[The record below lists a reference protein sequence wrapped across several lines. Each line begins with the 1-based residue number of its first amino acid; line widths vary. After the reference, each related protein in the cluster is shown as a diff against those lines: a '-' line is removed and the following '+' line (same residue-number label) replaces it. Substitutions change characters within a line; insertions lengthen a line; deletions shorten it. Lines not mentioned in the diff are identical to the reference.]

1 MLFHSSTGMP
11 LADDFLRARR
21 AHLAARLVRRAGV
34 PRRLTDTAGVPRGAA
49 RLEVIPL
56 KAIVGTVEPTVM
68 FDARFRPTSEL
79 VRVGTVSCSESAE
92 AA

>member
-1 MLFHSSTGMP
+1 
-11 LADDFLRARR
+11 
-21 AHLAARLVRRAGV
+21 
-34 PRRLTDTAGVPRGAA
+34 VPRGAT